1 MFRSKTLVL
10 RDGRKALVR
19 RALPRDAQS
28 IIAHVNAIGAERVYL
43 MTDRLDLSV
52 SEERA
57 YLQECNTDRENELYL
72 VALVAGEIV
81 GTANFSRGRRPKI
94 RHVASLGI
102 ALRKD
107 TRGVGLGMA
116 MMREGMGWARAV
128 GIRKL
133 TLGVFATNRA
143 ALGLYRKLGFRTEG
157 RLRGQAMIRG
167 RPVDE
172 VLMAFWT

>member
-1 MFRSKTLVL
+1 VFRPKIVVL
-10 RDGRKALVR
+10 RDGRRALIR
-19 RALPRDAQS
+19 RAVAHDAHR

-43 MTDRLDLSV
+43 MTDRLEYTPSQ
-52 SEERA
+52 ERA
-57 YLQECNTDRENELYL
+57 YLRKCNADRTSELYL
-72 VALVAGEIV
+72 VAVAKGEIV
-81 GTANFSRGRRPKI
+81 GTANFSRGRQPKT

-116 MMREGMGWARAV
+116 MMLAGIAWARTV
-128 GIRKL
+128 GIQKL

-157 RLRGQAMIRG
+157 RLRHQAMIQG
-167 RPVDE
+167 QPVDE
-172 VLMAFWT
+172 LLMALWI